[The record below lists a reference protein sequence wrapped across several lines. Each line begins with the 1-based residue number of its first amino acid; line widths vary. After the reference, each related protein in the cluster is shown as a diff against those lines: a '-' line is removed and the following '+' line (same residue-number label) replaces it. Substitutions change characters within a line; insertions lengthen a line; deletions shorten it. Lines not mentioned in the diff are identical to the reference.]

1 MAELVFTR
9 GAPLQ
14 HVLFRWPLRTRQVS
28 IGHRPGNDFTLP
40 ASSGPP
46 LQLSV
51 AEMRDARFHL
61 SVHDG
66 GNVPINGTPASSQT
80 LVDGDTIQL
89 GELMVIFLD
98 GGQNAERRR
107 TYRRA
112 AAVEPTN
119 TRTYLEFNHRRT
131 QLTEAGVRVG
141 SDPDCDLV
149 LDDQHVSQHHA
160 LLVRRK
166 GIITI
171 QDLGSTNSKRIND
184 VRITSAEAPPNAQ
197 LDIGGVKLQLLTIV
211 DPSEQD
217 GVPVQ
222 RLGALMYVDPAMDA
236 VAKKVHQVAA
246 KKATV
251 WISGES
257 GVGKEL
263 VARAIHDV
271 GPRANKPFVGINCA
285 ALPANLVESEL
296 FGHERG
302 AFTSADKPRLGVFEE
317 AGEGTLFLDEIGEL
331 PKEMQAKL
339 LRALE
344 SVTIRRVG
352 GTGDRPIHC
361 RILVAT
367 HQNLQGMIAA
377 GQFRQDLFQRISSLP
392 IVVPALVDRPL
403 DIPLLAR
410 HLLAECEG
418 AATLTAAA
426 MEKLKGYHWPGN
438 VRELRNVL
446 MQATTFAE
454 SSSLDAQHIQFL
466 GQAGGAGRP
475 VYTPG
480 RTLKDFDRQVINDA
494 MRVHRSIH
502 MVADQLGISRGRVRR
517 NLAGAV
523 PGGAD
528 NAEDDED

>member
-66 GNVPINGTPASSQT
+66 GNVPINGNPANSQT
-80 LVDGDTIQL
+80 LADGDTIQL
-89 GELMVIFLD
+89 GELLVIFLD
-98 GGQNAERRR
+98 GGQNAARRR

-112 AAVEPTN
+112 AALEPTN
-119 TRTYLEFNHRRT
+119 ARTYVEFNHRRT
-131 QLTEAGVRVG
+131 QVTEAGVRVG
-141 SDPDCDLV
+141 SDPDCDVCLE
-149 LDDQHVSQHHA
+149 DHHVSQHHA

-166 GIITI
+166 GVITI
-171 QDLGSTNSKRIND
+171 QDLGSTNGTRIND
-184 VRITSAEAPPNAQ
+184 VRITAAEAPPNAQ

-211 DPSEQD
+211 EPTEQD
-217 GVPVQ
+217 GVAVQ
-222 RLGALMYVDPAMDA
+222 RVGALLYVDPAMDA
-236 VAKKVHQVAA
+236 VAKKIHQVAP

-285 ALPANLVESEL
+285 ALPANLIESEL

-302 AFTSADKPRLGVFEE
+302 AFTSADKPRLGAFEE

-344 SVTIRRVG
+344 SMTIRRVG

-367 HQNLQGMIAA
+367 HQNLQGMVAA
-377 GQFRQDLFQRISSLP
+377 GHFRQDLFQRISSLP

-418 AATLTAAA
+418 TATLTPAA

-438 VRELRNVL
+438 VREMRNVL
-446 MQATTFAE
+446 MRATTFAE
-454 SSSLDAQHIQFL
+454 SPSLDAKNIELLEQH
-466 GQAGGAGRP
+466 GDTGRP
-475 VYTPG
+475 VYSPG
-480 RTLKDFDRQVINDA
+480 RTLEDIDRQAIQDA
-494 MRVHRSIH
+494 VRVHRTIKKA
-502 MVADQLGISRGRVRR
+502 ADELGISRRRVRA
-517 NLAGAV
+517 NLAEPVAGT
-523 PGGAD
+523 AD
-528 NAEDDED
+528 AQDDED